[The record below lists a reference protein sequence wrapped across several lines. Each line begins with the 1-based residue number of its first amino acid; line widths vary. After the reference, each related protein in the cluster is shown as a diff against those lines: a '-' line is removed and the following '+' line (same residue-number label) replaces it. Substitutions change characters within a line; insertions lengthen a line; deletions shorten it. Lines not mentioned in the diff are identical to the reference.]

1 MKVYDILTESK
12 KEEQIDELSPV
23 RWAKAKMGN
32 KSAQLDI
39 EIDKEVK
46 DIYKDFVAVVKQD
59 PKKSGMTVDSISNFL
74 AAKGF
79 ANSPKEVKAY
89 IKQDMSLMKKLGKGI
104 VKGTKATI
112 DTAKDVAGAAK
123 SGASAVVGAAKKLAR
138 APAKSGLAPDPRQG
152 ELDLN
157 SMYNESLLLEA
168 ELSGSEV
175 KKVIKRFVQQGF
187 QKQLGGRL
195 KKSSYGDQGS
205 STAPAQSNTKAD
217 AKTMATPTMDIDS
230 AIKFLQSNGYKVTK
244 TKKATA

>member
-1 MKVYDILTESK
+1 MKVYDILVESK

-59 PKKSGMTVDSISNFL
+59 PKQKGMTVDSISNFL

-89 IKQDMSLMKKLGKGI
+89 IKQDMSLMKKIGKAI
-104 VKGTKATI
+104 SSGTKKTIAATG
-112 DTAKDVAGAAK
+112 AGLSAAK
-123 SGASAVVGAAKKLAR
+123 TGAGKVIDAGKKLAQ
-138 APAKSGLAPDPRQG
+138 APNKSGLAPDPNQG
-152 ELDLN
+152 ELFK
-157 SMYNESLLLEA
+157 ESLLLEA
-168 ELSGSEV
+168 ELSGSEI

-187 QKQLGGRL
+187 QKQLGGRV

-205 STAPAQSNTKAD
+205 GTAPAQSNTKAD
-217 AKTMATPTMDIDS
+217 AKNMATPTMDIDS

>member
-1 MKVYDILTESK
+1 MKVYDILVESK

-46 DIYKDFVAVVKQD
+46 GIYKDFVAVVKQD
-59 PKKSGMTVDSISNFL
+59 PKQKGMTVDSISNFL

-89 IKQDMSLMKKLGKGI
+89 IKQDMSLMKKIGKAI
-104 VKGTKATI
+104 SSGTKKTIAATG
-112 DTAKDVAGAAK
+112 AGLSAAK
-123 SGASAVVGAAKKLAR
+123 TGAGKVIDAGKKLAQ
-138 APAKSGLAPDPRQG
+138 APNKSGLAPDSDPRQG
-152 ELDLN
+152 ELFK
-157 SMYNESLLLEA
+157 ESLLLEA
-168 ELSGSEV
+168 ELSGSEIQ
-175 KKVIKRFVQQGF
+175 KVIKRFVQQGF
-187 QKQLGGRL
+187 QKQLGGRV

-205 STAPAQSNTKAD
+205 GTAPAQSNTKAD
-217 AKTMATPTMDIDS
+217 AKDMATPSMDIDS